1 MRPQAGAV
9 SSPLDSPKVSP
20 SQFAFSN
27 VKKVDG
33 RRWSVASLPSSGY
46 GTTPGSS
53 NVSVSQI
60 FGLIGTGRFKTCLL
74 LGFMYK
80 SSSIF
85 SHFSPN
91 VPPKSDSTCLA
102 WPWVGTVHKAI
113 ATMPPEAWTQGTS
126 AWGHMGPTLTP
137 IPNPPTLGPHQPGRL
152 CVAPSPPSTNCALS
166 IDTSHQT
173 TPTPAW

>member
-1 MRPQAGAV
+1 MGPPAGAV

-60 FGLIGTGRFKTCLL
+60 FRLWFVLIVLKPAYC
-74 LGFMYK
+74 
-80 SSSIF
+80 
-85 SHFSPN
+85 
-91 VPPKSDSTCLA
+91 SDLC
-102 WPWVGTVHKAI
+102 
-113 ATMPPEAWTQGTS
+113 
-126 AWGHMGPTLTP
+126 
-137 IPNPPTLGPHQPGRL
+137 TLGQPKFFGGFLPQTPSLSLTQTVTPYQFLGPYDIILPRPESFEVGHFISISALKYPTSKLSGRGKTM
-152 CVAPSPPSTNCALS
+152 S
-166 IDTSHQT
+166 
-173 TPTPAW
+173 